1 VGAGGGRRLR
11 SRSEERVGR
20 EGGRN
25 DRFSKY
31 HWAIQTVN
39 WWYERAGEGILC
51 PFVEPCTTVDVF
63 MLMFS
68 YL

>member
-1 VGAGGGRRLR
+1 M
-11 SRSEERVGR
+11 GR